1 MMQELPQTIRTKSQI
16 SYSYMTIKMTPSR
29 ISKGLIAIPVS
40 LTEWFPKRSDIV
52 HVHLDDSPD
61 LQPKTFSPYESST
74 RECRIGGLAGW
85 FEESRIKSG
94 DEIVIQV
101 IDKEN
106 FIYRLIPE
114 KKFIAKTQELQYDFD
129 NSESEQEA
137 SEKIITLAH
146 WIHLDKQRVV
156 LNEFKRLVDTIPMR
170 DRKYASTR
178 LNRARERAPAN
189 LRTLLEDI
197 YKGHCQVCDF
207 WFLKRDNKPYF
218 ETHHLN
224 PLRGHHPKNVVAVC
238 GNCHNQ
244 FERANV
250 HQDFDMDDWL
260 IRVSFNS
267 RIYSV
272 NQVALKVRPEDAFKD
287 VFVQ

>member
-1 MMQELPQTIRTKSQI
+1 MMQELPQTIRSKSQI

-29 ISKGLIAIPVS
+29 INKGLIAIPVS

-74 RECRIGGLAGW
+74 RECRIGGMADW
-85 FEESRIKSG
+85 FKETKIKSG

-114 KKFIAKTQELQYDFD
+114 KKFLSKTQELQHGFD

-137 SEKIITLAH
+137 SEKVTTLAE
-146 WIHLDKQRVV
+146 WIHLDKQKVV
-156 LNEFKRLVDTIPMR
+156 LNEFKRLVDTVPMLER
-170 DRKYASTR
+170 RYASNR

-189 LRTLLEDI
+189 LRTLLENI

-207 WFLKRDNKPYF
+207 WFLKRDAKPYF

-224 PLRGHHPKNVVAVC
+224 PLQGHHPKNVVVVC

-244 FERANV
+244 FEHANV
-250 HQDFDMDDWL
+250 HQDFDMDGWL
-260 IRVSFNS
+260 IKVFFND
-267 RIYSV
+267 RTYLL
-272 NQVALKVRPEDAFKD
+272 NQVAFNIRPEDSFKD
-287 VFVQ
+287 LFVV